1 MKRKIRIIILISCV
15 AICLFSAYKL
25 ISIQMNYKKGEK
37 LYEDIKQQVV
47 MTKTPTEAEAVT
59 VTPDDSEET
68 KDRQTAL
75 DISVDFDVLK
85 KTNPDIFGWLY
96 LPYGSISYP
105 LLQGEDNDTYLHQ
118 AYDKTPNNFGSI
130 FIDYRN
136 NNNLLDKH
144 TIIYGHNMKN
154 GSMFG
159 TLKQFCD
166 EKFYQKNKYFFIL
179 TPKVIYTYKVFS
191 YHVAD
196 AKGRVYDVF
205 YKDDGEYKEFIDLA
219 KQSSYLD
226 TGVKVSTENRTITLS
241 TCTSSDDKRFVVH
254 AKLAEEYKK

>member
-1 MKRKIRIIILISCV
+1 MKKNIRIIILVSCV
-15 AICLFSAYKL
+15 VICLFSIYKL
-25 ISIQMNYKKGEK
+25 IMIQMNYKKGEK
-37 LYEDIKQQVV
+37 LYDDVKQQVV
-47 MTKTPTEAEAVT
+47 MTKSPTEI
-59 VTPDDSEET
+59 VTPDVSEDA
-68 KDRQTAL
+68 KDKQTDL
-75 DISVDFDVLK
+75 NISVDFKALK
-85 KTNPDIFGWLY
+85 KTNPDIFGWLH
-96 LPYGSISYP
+96 LPYGTISYP
-105 LLQGEDNDTYLHQ
+105 LLQGENNDTYLHQ

-136 NNNLLDKH
+136 TNNLTDKH

-159 TLKQFCD
+159 TLKKFCD
-166 EKFYQKNKYFFIL
+166 ENFYKKNKYFFIL

-196 AKGRVYDVF
+196 AKGRVYNVV
-205 YKDDGEYKEFIDLA
+205 YKDDKEYQDFIDLA

-254 AKLAEEYKK
+254 AKLVEEYKK

>member
-1 MKRKIRIIILISCV
+1 MKKKIRIIILVCCAMV
-15 AICLFSAYKL
+15 CLFSVYKL

-37 LYEDIKQQVV
+37 LYEDVKQQVV
-47 MTKTPTEAEAVT
+47 MTKAPKESES
-59 VTPDDSEET
+59 PDDNEEI
-68 KDRQTAL
+68 KDKQTDL
-75 DISVDFDVLK
+75 DISVDFDTLE
-85 KTNPDIFGWLY
+85 KTNPDIFGWLH

-105 LLQGEDNDTYLHQ
+105 LLQGEDNETYLHQ
-118 AYDKTPNNFGSI
+118 AYDKTLNNFGSI

-136 NNNLLDKH
+136 TNNLLDKH

-159 TLKQFCD
+159 TLKNFCD
-166 EKFYQKNKYFFIL
+166 ENFYKNNKYFFIL
-179 TPKVIYTYKVFS
+179 TKKVVYTYKVFS

-196 AKGRVYDVF
+196 AKGRVYNVV
-205 YKDDGEYKEFIDLA
+205 YKDDEEYQSFIDLA

-226 TGVKVSTENRTITLS
+226 TGVKVSTQNRIVTLS

-254 AKLAEEYKK
+254 AKLVEEYKK